1 MYRLRALPSSALLC
15 LVCFTLFIGCL
26 ITPPQVDL
34 DGPRVVFSSLAPP
47 RSVELPVVPELSIEF
62 SEPIDPA
69 TVHAGS
75 VVLAAWDMLEGR
87 CSLTPI
93 CDEGSCER
101 GRCQAQSLSSSDRS
115 ALDRGE
121 LDPSQAHV
129 IAFDHELHDDDTR
142 LLLRPRR
149 PLDAHRRYTLLIG
162 PALRDRGGA
171 PLVDDFDRAVA
182 WQRDFVTAGRGSA
195 GPEPQLVAPAP
206 GQSDVATNLAHVQ
219 TQLWP
224 PVPLPQPDAMLELEA
239 EDGNAS
245 IALVDPVDCP
255 GWVPGTCLR
264 WRPAQSLAPHT
275 RYRPAGG
282 TLVDR
287 LGRPALLAAPS
298 RETWFGS
305 AAGRDDTA
313 PEAEALAQLRGRC
326 LAVWVDAGEPVEAL
340 LSVDEQRRRATISG
354 SGWIGLELEADLP
367 PNERITWSLELRD
380 LADNHSEDQGE
391 LAAGAGFDPALP
403 RVRITEVLANPSGA
417 EPHAEFVELLA
428 GPAGA
433 ELDGLYLADV
443 SLDELHQAWL
453 AGDEPP
459 GDPLPSVALGPS
471 QLAILVAT
479 GWSADNPKD
488 PTPPPDTTVIILD
501 ASLGT
506 AGLKNA
512 GEPLTLWT
520 ITEHGPIAVASYG
533 NWIDT
538 GATAHNGRSVI
549 AGADACDLP
558 DRWRSHPQ
566 GRSTPGQL
574 P

>member
-1 MYRLRALPSSALLC
+1 MA
-15 LVCFTLFIGCL
+15 
-26 ITPPQVDL
+26 PPQVDL
-34 DGPRVVFSSLAPP
+34 DGPRVTFSSLATP
-47 RSVELPVVPELSIEF
+47 RSVELSVMPELIVEF

-75 VVLAAWDMLEGR
+75 VVLAAWDILEPR

-101 GRCQAQSLSSSDRS
+101 GRCQAQALSSADRS

-121 LDPSQAHV
+121 LDPRDAHAQV
-129 IAFDHELHDDDTR
+129 FRLEHELRDDDTR
-142 LLLRPRR
+142 LVLRPDR
-149 PLDAHRRYTLLIG
+149 PLDEHRRYTLLLG
-162 PALRDRGGA
+162 PAIRDRGGA
-171 PLVDDFDRAVA
+171 PLVDDHKRAVA

-206 GQSDVATNLAHVQ
+206 GQLDVATNLAHVQ

-224 PVPLPQPDAMLELEA
+224 PVPLPQPHATLELEA

-245 IALVDPVDCP
+245 ITLVDPDNCP

-264 WRPAQSLAPHT
+264 WRPAQPLAPHT

-287 LGRPALLAAPS
+287 LGRPALLPAAS

-305 AAGRDDTA
+305 GAGLDDQP
-313 PEAEALAQLRGRC
+313 PESAELRAELRGRC
-326 LAVWVDAGEPVEAL
+326 LAIWVDVGEPVEAIL
-340 LSVDEQRRRATISG
+340 IVEGKRRQATIAS
-354 SGWIGLELEADLP
+354 SGWIGLELDPTLAPDDMDDM
-367 PNERITWSLELRD
+367 IDWSLELRD
-380 LADNHSEDQGE
+380 LADNRSTSTGQL
-391 LAAGAGFDPALP
+391 LAGPGFDPGLA
-403 RVRITEVLANPSGA
+403 RVRITEVLANPSGP

-428 GPAGA
+428 GPDGA
-433 ELDGLYLADV
+433 DLDGLFLADV
-443 SLDELHQAWL
+443 SINELRAAWL
-453 AGDEPP
+453 AGDEPA
-459 GDPLPSVALGPS
+459 GDPQPSVSLDAGE
-471 QLAILVAT
+471 LAIIVAS
-479 GWSADNPKD
+479 GWTSDPDHDHKD
-488 PTPPPDTTVIILD
+488 PPPPPHTRLLVVD
-501 ASLGT
+501 ASLAAG
-506 AGLKNA
+506 GLKNA
-512 GEPLTLWT
+512 GERLTLWT
-520 ITEHGPIAVASYG
+520 NTEVGPTAIATYG